1 MAALLDP
8 GTEIDGYRLGARIH
22 AGGMAIIY
30 AVDGGPSAPAFPTV
44 MKVPR
49 LGPGEPVESVV
60 SFEVEQMV
68 LGAVKGPNVPRF
80 VAAGDLARHP
90 YLVMER
96 IEGRPLSEWVER
108 APVPAE
114 EVARLGA
121 AIATALHGLHLQ
133 EAIHLDLKPS
143 NVMIRP
149 SGEAVLIDF
158 GLARHAHYPD
168 LLAEE
173 MYSPIGS
180 APYVSPEQVL
190 GVRWEP
196 RSDVFALGVVL
207 YELATGRLPF
217 GGSSSR
223 SALRRRLWRDPV
235 PPRAIVRS
243 VPEWL
248 QETILRCLDPEPRG
262 RYPSAAQAS
271 FDLANPE
278 HVAVTARGR
287 RTRRDGPLPVL
298 RRWLRSI
305 GLERGPG
312 PAPSGRL
319 AGPSIVLVAIAT
331 QHADDA
337 QLEAIRAT
345 VRRLRSGGAAQRL
358 ACITVI
364 KPAPEMGGIPEEEAA
379 TSQRIKHLVLLRS
392 WAEPLGLGPGQISFH
407 VLESSDAAEAIVR
420 YARMNQVDHIVI
432 GSPPRE
438 VPLRGMLG
446 TVASRVS
453 PDAAPE
459 PLQLLRLLGTVSSKV
474 ASEAPCTV
482 TVVRPPPSREPVL

>member
-8 GTEIDGYRLGARIH
+8 GTEIDGFRLGARIH
-22 AGGMAIIY
+22 SGGMAILY
-30 AVDGGPSAPAFPTV
+30 AVDGGSSAPSFPAV

-68 LGAVKGPNVPRF
+68 LGAVKGPFVPRF

-108 APVPAE
+108 APVPAD

-133 EAIHLDLKPS
+133 EVIHLDLKPS
-143 NVMIRP
+143 NVIIRP
-149 SGEAVLIDF
+149 SGEAVLVDF

-173 MYSPIGS
+173 MQRPIGS

-196 RSDVFALGVVL
+196 RSDVFALGVIL
-207 YELATGRLPF
+207 YELATGKLPF
-217 GGSSSR
+217 GDSSSH

-235 PPRAIVRS
+235 PPRAIART
-243 VPEWL
+243 VPESL
-248 QETILRCLDPEPRG
+248 QEVILRCLDPNPVA

-298 RRWLRSI
+298 RRWLRAV
-305 GLERGPG
+305 GLEPGEG
-312 PAPSGRL
+312 PAPTGRL

-331 QHADDA
+331 QHVDEA
-337 QLEAIRAT
+337 QLEAIRET
-345 VRRLRSGGAAQRL
+345 VLRMRSGGGAQRL

-364 KPAPEMGGIPEEEAA
+364 KPSPELGGTTEEEAA
-379 TSQRIKHLVLLRS
+379 TSQRIKHLVLLRH

-407 VLESSDAAEAIVR
+407 VLESSDPADAIVK

-438 VPLRGMLG
+438 VPLGGMLG
-446 TVASRVS
+446 TVSSRVS

-474 ASEAPCTV
+474 AADAPCTV
-482 TVVRPPPSREPVL
+482 TVVRPPPPSP

>member
-1 MAALLDP
+1 VAALLDP
-8 GTEIDGYRLGARIH
+8 GAEIDGYRIGPHLH
-22 AGGMAIIY
+22 VGGMAIIY
-30 AVDGGPSAPAFPTV
+30 PVEGGPAAPPFPAI

-49 LGPGEPVESVV
+49 LGPGEPAESVV

-68 LGAVKGPNVPRF
+68 LGAVKGAHVPRF
-80 VAAGDLARHP
+80 VAAGDLARRP

-96 IEGRPLSEWVER
+96 VEGRSLSEWVER
-108 APVPAE
+108 APVPPD

-143 NVMIRP
+143 NVIVRP
-149 SGEAVLIDF
+149 TGEAVLIDF

-173 MYSPIGS
+173 VRSPIGS
-180 APYVSPEQVL
+180 APYVSPEQVM

-196 RSDVFALGVVL
+196 RSDVFALGVIL
-207 YELATGRLPF
+207 YELSTGRLPF
-217 GGSSSR
+217 GDSSSR

-235 PPRAIVRS
+235 PPRAIAPS

-248 QETILRCLDPEPRG
+248 QEVILRCLAPEPSG
-262 RYPSAAQAS
+262 RYPSAAQAA
-271 FDLANPE
+271 FDLSNPE

-287 RTRRDGPLPVL
+287 RTRRDGPLAVL
-298 RRWLRSI
+298 RRWLRAV
-305 GLERGPG
+305 GLEPGEG
-312 PAPSGRL
+312 PAPAMRL

-331 QHADDA
+331 QHADEA
-337 QLEAIRAT
+337 QLEALRDT
-345 VRRLRSGGAAQRL
+345 VRRMRSGGGAQRL

-364 KPAPEMGGIPEEEAA
+364 RPSPELGGSTEDEAA
-379 TSQRIKHLVLLRS
+379 TSQRIKHLVLLRN

-407 VLESSDAAEAIVR
+407 VLESSDAADGIVK

-438 VPLRGMLG
+438 VPLGGMLG
-446 TVASRVS
+446 AVSSRVS

-474 ASEAPCTV
+474 AADAPCTV
-482 TVVRPPPSREPVL
+482 TVVRPPPASP